1 MPVSLTPAIEIAAGF
16 IYLISGDMRTMPGL
30 SRSPAADQIDIDGNG
45 KLVGLYWT
53 WEVHGH
59 GDRLHTR
66 P

>member
-16 IYLISGDMRTMPGL
+16 ICLISGNMRTMPGL
-30 SRSPAADQIDIDGNG
+30 SRSPAADQIDIDGNV
-45 KLVGLYWT
+45 VGLYWT